1 MAKKIPQKPTH
12 RKRSPFYWWRRFPT
26 HKGLHHYNPLI
37 ERIKNGDFDY
47 PEYFEQAEWEQHWC
61 QEEIESK
68 RHLFKDSQSFL
79 EESRSIERRYRKR
92 QNLLIKDG
100 YETEQ
105 KRLKELIKQFA
116 ITFGGSKQDV
126 IAVMEKFDG
135 TLEELYYYYA
145 ELKGIKNVSLLE
157 TMPIKRRGRG
167 RPRKNPLVQ

>member
-26 HKGLHHYNPLI
+26 HKGLHHYKPLI

-68 RHLFKDSQSFL
+68 RHLFNDQQNFL
-79 EESRSIERRYRKR
+79 EESRSIERKYRKR

-105 KRLKELIKQFA
+105 KRLKELIKQFT

-126 IAVMEKFDG
+126 IAVMEKFEALLKKCIIIMLNLRVLK
-135 TLEELYYYYA
+135 TLVY
-145 ELKGIKNVSLLE
+145 LKLCL
-157 TMPIKRRGRG
+157 
-167 RPRKNPLVQ
+167 